1 MNILRKDSRYDSII
15 IWGHGLSHLDDI
27 LTMIREI
34 DSFDI
39 VRIIK
44 HKPASMKKFV
54 RKVYS
59 YDYAPLAHLKSKIKY
74 LEKVE
79 ASLVCIVINNTSPD
93 VDILGKGSFRHK
105 ESLTL
110 KKLKTEIRER
120 FNPYKDG
127 EMTHDHIIHATDN
140 EEQTHHI
147 LNAVGDIS
155 IEKYYQSNLYSVP
168 FFLGQQSS
176 YEIKELSFNHL
187 LCGQAKDD
195 SDNFTIEQVPV
206 QQSVQYKA
214 LYSEVDEYR
223 AYVNK
228 YLGTALKAD
237 HSVDNYL
244 SLKKNFKYLSAEHAS
259 SFVTVKKLSEE
270 KYLIMD
276 GLHRAALHL
285 SQKFTKIKVCII
297 NETRSA

>member
-1 MNILRKDSRYDSII
+1 MNILDKDSRYDSII
-15 IWGHGLSHLDDI
+15 IWGHGLSHLEDI
-27 LTMIREI
+27 LTMIREK
-34 DSFDI
+34 DAFDI

-44 HKPASMKKFV
+44 HKPTSMKKFV

-79 ASLVCIVINNTSPD
+79 PSLVCIVINNSSPA
-93 VDILGKGSFRHK
+93 VDILGKSSFRHK

-110 KKLKTEIRER
+110 KQLKTEIRER

-140 EEQTHHI
+140 EEQTYHI
-147 LNAVGDIS
+147 LNAIGDIS
-155 IEKYYQSNLYSVP
+155 IERYYQSNLYTVP
-168 FFLGQQSS
+168 FFLGQQFS
-176 YEIKELSFNHL
+176 YEIKELPFENL
-187 LCGQAKDD
+187 LCGQAKGDAD
-195 SDNFTIEQVPV
+195 AFIIKQVPV
-206 QQSVQYKA
+206 QHSVQYKA
-214 LYSEVDEYR
+214 LCNEVDEYR
-223 AYVNK
+223 TYINK

-237 HSVDNYL
+237 HSVNNYL
-244 SLKKNFKYLSAEHAS
+244 SLKENFNYLSTEYAS
-259 SFVTVKKLSEE
+259 SFVTVKKLSDG

-285 SQKFTKIKVCII
+285 SQNFEKIKVCII
-297 NETRSA
+297 K

>member
-1 MNILRKDSRYDSII
+1 MNMLQKESRYDSII
-15 IWGHGLSHLDDI
+15 IWGHGLSHLEEI

-34 DSFDI
+34 GSFDI

-44 HKPASMKKFV
+44 HKPSSMKKFV

-79 ASLVCIVINNTSPD
+79 ASLVCIVINNTQPA
-93 VDILGKGSFRHK
+93 VDILGTGSFRHK
-105 ESLTL
+105 ESLML
-110 KKLKTEIRER
+110 KKLKTEIREK

-147 LNAVGDIS
+147 LNAIGDIS
-155 IEKYYQSNLYSVP
+155 IEKYYQANLYSVP

-187 LCGQAKDD
+187 VCGQAQGD
-195 SDNFTIEQVPV
+195 SDNFRLQQVPV
-206 QQSVQYKA
+206 QHSVQYNALFDKEDDYKA
-214 LYSEVDEYR
+214 YI
-223 AYVNK
+223 NK

-244 SLKKNFKYLSAEHAS
+244 RLKENFKYLSAEHAS

-285 SQKFTKIKVCII
+285 SQNHKKIKVCII
-297 NETRSA
+297 K